1 MRVGRNEI
9 REQQARV
16 SATVPTAAQ
25 PNSESL
31 SWASCLPRGS
41 TGCSPGYIFHR
52 VNAVGS
58 MMHSMCVQHV
68 CTHILYTNQ
77 LCILTI

>member
-1 MRVGRNEI
+1 MRVGGNEI
-9 REQQARV
+9 REHHARV
-16 SATVPTAAQ
+16 SATVQTVAQ

-58 MMHSMCVQHV
+58 TVHSMCV
-68 CTHILYTNQ
+68 HIYYIQ
-77 LCILTI
+77 ISYVS